1 MYDVIDTPDLQAAY
15 TSGAASIDDVRVFH
29 FTGGCVKPWMCDAPR
44 TTLCNTMRDRW
55 WEIRAEFAAS
65 RGIKPPPR
73 CKAGGKY
80 EALPLAGPLTGR
92 D

>member
-1 MYDVIDTPDLQAAY
+1 MKVLDRSVYVVIDTPDLQAAY

-29 FTGGCVKPWMCDAPR
+29 FTGIG
-44 TTLCNTMRDRW
+44 
-55 WEIRAEFAAS
+55 RAEFAAS